1 MSGGPP
7 VEGAVYLLDKP
18 RGLTSRKAAAEVA
31 GAWDFDKFGHGG
43 TLDPDATGVLLV
55 LLGRATRLSR
65 FLTGHGKRY
74 LFDVVLGSAT
84 DTDDATGTVVRE
96 SAPGQGPPDRER
108 LDEILAAF
116 TGEFQQRPPSFSA
129 VRVDG
134 KRAFRAAREG
144 EALELPAK
152 PVQARDWAV
161 RSLGRDRISLEVTV
175 SSGTYVRSL
184 ARDIGEALGS
194 AAHAADI
201 RRLSVGEFRVEECSP
216 EPRSPDSLLTM
227 AGAMRGFPSVRLGG
241 RSLVSVRHGMTV
253 PASVAGTAAV
263 LGPGEALVAV
273 GEADGTAVRPICVL
287 RPL

>member
-1 MSGGPP
+1 LSGGPA

-84 DTDDATGTVVRE
+84 DTDDATGTVIRE
-96 SAPGQGPPDRER
+96 SQPDQVPPDGER
-108 LDEILAAF
+108 LDEILASF

-129 VRVDG
+129 VKVDG
-134 KRAFRAAREG
+134 KRAFRAARNG
-144 EALELPAK
+144 EAMELPAK
-152 PVQARDWAV
+152 PVRARDWTV
-161 RSLGRDRISLEVTV
+161 RSLDSDRLVLEVTV

-194 AAHAADI
+194 AAHADHI
-201 RRLSVGEFRVEECSP
+201 RRLSVGEFRVEECSS
-216 EPRSPDSLLTM
+216 EPRNPESLLTM
-227 AGAMRGFPSVRLGG
+227 AQAMRGFPSVRLEG
-241 RSLVSVRHGMTV
+241 RSLVSIRHGMTV
-253 PASVAGTAAV
+253 PARVSGTAAV
-263 LGPGEALVAV
+263 LGPEDALMAV